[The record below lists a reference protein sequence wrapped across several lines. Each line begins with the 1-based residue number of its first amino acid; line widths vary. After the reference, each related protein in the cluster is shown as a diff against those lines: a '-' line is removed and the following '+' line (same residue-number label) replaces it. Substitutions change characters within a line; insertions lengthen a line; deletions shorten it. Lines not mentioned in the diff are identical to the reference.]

1 MDYRPSPIGE
11 IMEEE
16 IERAFNEY
24 LGTPFEEMDRM
35 GQSMYRP
42 DFELFEAGFKA
53 AMGWLTKSSSG
64 SSTTA

>member
-1 MDYRPSPIGE
+1 
-11 IMEEE
+11 MEEE
-16 IERAFNEY
+16 IKRAFNEY

-35 GQSMYRP
+35 GQSMYQP
-42 DFELFEAGFKA
+42 DFEIFEAGFKA